1 MKRIIPLSLLIIS
14 MLNGSEVTLET
25 IGVESTFVTEV
36 SKNAQTSADLADALS
51 SSIPSIDMNRRSGIA
66 NDIYIRGQ
74 KRDNIS
80 VEVDG
85 TKVCGACVN
94 RMDPPVSHILASQID
109 NVEVIEGPYDV
120 ENFGTLSGGVKITT
134 KQPSQREKGELNFG
148 IGSWGYKKLGATFS
162 GGNEYIRLLLSG
174 SMESSGQYKDGNG
187 DTIAQQLENYASKN
201 PAVAG
206 TQLKPEYED
215 MDAYSKKSLMTKV
228 YIPTFENQELRVSYT
243 ANRSDDVLYGNSKMD
258 AVYDNSNI
266 YSVEYNIDNITDFYK
281 NINLQYYYSDVNH
294 PMSTEYRLS
303 SNNPAMANTNHLKTT
318 MSGIKLKN
326 SFDLDGHKILI
337 GLDSSRRTWDGDY
350 YKTETGLP
358 LPTGNSKSIDNS
370 LTKNMAIFTTLKKEY
385 GALNVDL
392 GLRYDSTEI
401 THETLSS
408 NSYNALGLNFMLSYN
423 LNDDSRIFLGAGEA
437 SRVPDARELYF
448 RSSNGAWVGTEDLK
462 QTTNNEVDLGYELS
476 LDMFDFKIKTF
487 YSKLDDYI
495 YYQKGLPEHNF
506 KNIDATIYGAELT
519 ASIYPTD
526 EITID
531 MGLSYKKGKKDEALE
546 GQSDKDLADIAP
558 LRGDIK
564 VSYEYAKDSTAS
576 VELKASDKWNNI
588 DSDNGEQ
595 ELNSWAVVNLK
606 LKHAVNKKFNFTL
619 GVNNLFDKTYIINNS
634 YADLTLIT
642 VADGSDDV
650 MLMNEPGRYLYT
662 NVSFKF

>member
-1 MKRIIPLSLLIIS
+1 MKRIIPLSLLTIS

-109 NVEVIEGPYDV
+109 DVEVIEGPYDV

-148 IGSWGYKKLGATFS
+148 VGSWGYKKLGATFS
-162 GGNEYIRLLLSG
+162 GGNDYIRLLLSG
-174 SMESSGQYKDGNG
+174 SMESSRQYKDGNG
-187 DTIAQQLENYASKN
+187 DTIAQQLENYASDN

-281 NINLQYYYSDVNH
+281 NINLQYYYSDVDH

-318 MSGIKLKN
+318 MAGVKLKN
-326 SFDLDGHKILI
+326 SFNIDEYQLLVGF
-337 GLDSSRRTWDGDY
+337 DSSKRTWDGDY

-358 LPTGNSKSIDNS
+358 LPAGNSKSIDNS
-370 LTKNMAIFTTLKKEY
+370 VTKNMALFTTLEKEY
-385 GALNVDL
+385 DSLSVDL
-392 GLRYDSTEI
+392 GLRYDSTKI
-401 THETLSS
+401 THETLDS
-408 NSYNALGLNFMLSYN
+408 NSYSALGLNLMLSYN
-423 LNDDSRIFLGAGEA
+423 LNDDSRIFLGAGKA

-448 RSSNGAWVGTEDLK
+448 RSSNGTWVGTEDLK
-462 QTTNNEVDLGYELS
+462 QTTNSEIDLGYELS
-476 LDMFDFKIKTF
+476 QEMFEFKLKTF

-506 KNIDATIYGAELT
+506 KNIDAIIYGAELT

-526 EITID
+526 EITVD
-531 MGLSYKKGKKDEALE
+531 MGLSYKKGKKDKALD

-558 LRGDIK
+558 IRGDIK
-564 VSYEYAKDSTAS
+564 LSYEYARDSIAS
-576 VELKASDKWNNI
+576 VELKASDKWSDI

-606 LKHAVNKKFNFTL
+606 LKHAVNKKFDFTL
-619 GVNNLFDKTYIINNS
+619 GVNNLFDKTYIVNNS

-642 VADGSDDV
+642 VTDGSDDV